1 MHAQY
6 MVALE
11 ADTVLKC
18 VLEYLME
25 VCVCVCVF
33 IQPYNQKI
41 ARDDEL
47 VCVSLIICFLL
58 QPTNGLLEEIALK
71 VLECM

>member
-11 ADTVLKC
+11 ADTVLKR

-25 VCVCVCVF
+25 VCVCVCL
-33 IQPYNQKI
+33 YNFTIRK
-41 ARDDEL
+41 
-47 VCVSLIICFLL
+47 
-58 QPTNGLLEEIALK
+58 
-71 VLECM
+71 

>member
-25 VCVCVCVF
+25 VYVCVCV
-33 IQPYNQKI
+33 YTT
-41 ARDDEL
+41 
-47 VCVSLIICFLL
+47 L
-58 QPTNGLLEEIALK
+58 QSENSK
-71 VLECM
+71 R